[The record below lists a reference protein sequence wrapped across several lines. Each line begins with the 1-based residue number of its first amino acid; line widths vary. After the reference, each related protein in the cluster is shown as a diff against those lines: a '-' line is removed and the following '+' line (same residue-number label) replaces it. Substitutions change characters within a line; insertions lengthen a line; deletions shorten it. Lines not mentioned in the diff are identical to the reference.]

1 MNMDENFY
9 RQTGLILQALLP
21 GEQGESL

>member
-9 RQTGLILQALLP
+9 RQTGHILQALLP